1 MILEPPPTNLLEKT
15 DTTTTDM
22 TDIVLPATK
31 TGTEITAGTEIVVTE
46 TTGIAGM
53 ITGIRGGG
61 TTTTGGIGNEET
73 DDHATRIDGAVAGAK
88 IFTEVDLM
96 AAITMNTEEEEEL
109 DVDEIDIVERNLAN
123 EGRLLLQMLSP
134 CLSESERLLDGT

>member
-1 MILEPPPTNLLEKT
+1 
-15 DTTTTDM
+15 M

-53 ITGIRGGG
+53 ITGIRVGG

-73 DDHATRIDGAVAGAK
+73 DDHATRIDGEVGGVK

-96 AAITMNTEEEEEL
+96 AANTMNTEEEEEGEE

-123 EGRLLLQMLSP
+123 EGRLLPRMLSP
-134 CLSESERLLDGT
+134 CLSESERLLDGTSSLLGMSNSRLLKRN

>member
-1 MILEPPPTNLLEKT
+1 
-15 DTTTTDM
+15 M

-73 DDHATRIDGAVAGAK
+73 DDHATRIDGAVAGVK

-96 AAITMNTEEEEEL
+96 AANTMNTEEEEL
-109 DVDEIDIVERNLAN
+109 DVDEIGIVERNLAN
-123 EGRLLLQMLSP
+123 EGRLLPRMLSP
-134 CLSESERLLDGT
+134 CLSESERLLDGTLSLLGMSNSPLLKRN